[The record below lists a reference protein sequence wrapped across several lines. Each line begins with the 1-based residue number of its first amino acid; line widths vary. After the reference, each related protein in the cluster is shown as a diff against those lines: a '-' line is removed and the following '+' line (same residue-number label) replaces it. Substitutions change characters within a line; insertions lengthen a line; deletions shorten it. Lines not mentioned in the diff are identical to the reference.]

1 MDMDHKP
8 LSRHSLDLVL
18 VGKLLKTNK
27 TVNFPYV
34 KYLKISNTFHIL
46 FKKNVGNQDI
56 WLTGSVVIRTV
67 IHKMLVRI
75 ANMEDPVR
83 LLFYKQSDLGLQ
95 CLSRI
100 FWQTTSVRNFR
111 TFTYFKDN
119 ETNF

>member
-1 MDMDHKP
+1 MVNIRKFQTLFTFFSKKM
-8 LSRHSLDLVL
+8 LVIR
-18 VGKLLKTNK
+18 T
-27 TVNFPYV
+27 
-34 KYLKISNTFHIL
+34 S
-46 FKKNVGNQDI
+46 
-56 WLTGSVVIRTV
+56 GSVVIRTV

-100 FWQTTSVRNFR
+100 FWQITSVRNFR